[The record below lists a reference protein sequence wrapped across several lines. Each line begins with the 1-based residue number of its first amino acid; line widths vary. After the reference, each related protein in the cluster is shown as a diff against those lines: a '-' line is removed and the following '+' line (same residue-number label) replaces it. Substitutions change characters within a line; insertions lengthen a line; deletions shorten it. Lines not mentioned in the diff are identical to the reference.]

1 MPKTTKADPEKVVK
15 ADAVEAKVAEE
26 KAVETSAKTP
36 AKRTPKAAAKPVE
49 PVEEVIIQFAGAEW
63 SVADL
68 KEAAI
73 AAYVADKHRRGSIN
87 KLALYVKPEERMA
100 YYVVNDKVAGSV
112 SFE

>member
-1 MPKTTKADPEKVVK
+1 MAKTTKVDPEMAVK
-15 ADAVEAKVAEE
+15 ADDAEV
-26 KAVETSAKTP
+26 KAAETSAKTP
-36 AKRTPKAAAKPVE
+36 AKRGPKAAAKPE

-63 SVADL
+63 SVSDL

-73 AAYVADKHRRGSIN
+73 AAYVADKHRRGSIS